1 MINDKNFT
9 GFMNTGVI
17 PSKIEYTGSVRDY
30 FYDNSFG
37 KFDPQFD
44 VVGPVKVD
52 YSMYDPQ
59 ALGGLSATWGRRIR
73 ESNSGAQR
81 GGGQVLAV

>member
-1 MINDKNFT
+1 MLLVEFNDCPFSRSDYATIVNDMINAKNFT

-52 YSMYDPQ
+52 YSMYDPDRK
-59 ALGGLSATWGRRIR
+59 S
-73 ESNSGAQR
+73 
-81 GGGQVLAV
+81 VV